1 MKIGDEYIFFRIP
14 RPQTLKT
21 KAVDMESDN
30 LPQPLKI
37 APFPLRIA
45 FYLGIVLLMANINAI
60 VDMVEHPAI
69 PYFDTEHLVVG
80 AVAGGLSLIML
91 AILETYLRHLYRALQ
106 KIRVLE
112 SYLSICANCKK
123 IRIPDSD
130 SRNKESWQPI
140 ESYITEKTQTIFS
153 HGICPD
159 CLEKY
164 QTQLKD
170 RPQSQDKKRKGVNQ
184 DG

>member
-1 MKIGDEYIFFRIP
+1 
-14 RPQTLKT
+14 
-21 KAVDMESDN
+21 MESDN
-30 LPQPLKI
+30 LHQPLKI
-37 APFPLRIA
+37 VPFPLRIA
-45 FYLGIVLLMANINAI
+45 FYLGIVLLMTNINAI
-60 VDMVEHPAI
+60 VDSFEHPAI
-69 PYFDTEHLVVG
+69 PYFDPEHITVG
-80 AVAGGLSLIML
+80 AVAGIISLIML
-91 AILETYLRHLYRALQ
+91 VILETYLRHLYRALQ

-159 CLEKY
+159 CFEKY

-170 RPQSQDKKRKGVNQ
+170 MPESRDKKNKAVKQRG
-184 DG
+184 